1 MNILLIFPNQLFEKK
16 YLPKIKNI
24 FLLEDPIY
32 FGNRNIKMKFNKLKL
47 MYHVICMK
55 NYYDYLKKNKYKV
68 EYFSIKQLK
77 NLKYNMLKN
86 KNIES
91 ITLFDVTDH
100 LLMKRLNKALKKKE
114 IKILE
119 NPNFLIKRNQLDIYD
134 KSKKNSRFFHKN
146 FYEFVKNELDILK
159 KTKSYDNEN
168 RVSLPKNIKIP
179 KLPKR
184 KKTKY
189 DDYAK
194 KYILDNFKN
203 NYGSTELLFPTTHTE
218 AKKWVKYFCKKKLAN
233 FGTYQDAIHHSE
245 WFMFHS
251 TISPM
256 LNCGLINPD
265 FVVKTVTDYYNKNKS
280 KVKINNYEGFIR
292 QILGWRE
299 YQRYCYLYG
308 YDLMTKSNYFN
319 HKKKLTKAW
328 YTGETGIKP
337 VDDAIKIAFETG
349 YLHHI
354 LRLMMMSNIMNL
366 HRLNPHECYKWFM
379 EFAIDS
385 YDWVMIQNVY
395 SMGQWADGG
404 LTMRKPY
411 ISSGNYILNMSNY
424 PKGEWDK
431 IWKALYYK
439 FLVDHEDKLKKTPYV
454 RNLAHWRKMKK
465 SDKDNILSTSKK
477 IIKKTTN
484 TP

>member
-1 MNILLIFPNQLFEKK
+1 MNNLILFPNQLFEKK
-16 YLPKIKNI
+16 YLPKVKNI

-32 FGNRNIKMKFNKLKL
+32 FGIRENKLKFNKIKL
-47 MYHVICMK
+47 TYHVICMK
-55 NYYDYLKKNKYKV
+55 EYKDYLKKNKFNVTYLN
-68 EYFSIKQLK
+68 FNDLK
-77 NLKYNMLKN
+77 NLKYSFLKN
-86 KNIES
+86 LKEIS
-91 ITLFDVTDH
+91 LFDVTDH
-100 LLMKRLNKALKKKE
+100 LLWNRLKKVLKNKVVE
-114 IKILE
+114 VLE
-119 NPNFLIKRNQLDIYD
+119 NPNYLMKIDQLNKYD
-134 KSKKNSRFFHKN
+134 ETKKHTRFFHKN
-146 FYEFVKNELDILK
+146 FYEFVKKELNILS

-168 RVSLPKNIKIP
+168 RVSLPKTIKIP
-179 KLPKR
+179 DLPK
-184 KKTKY
+184 KKKSKY
-189 DDYAK
+189 EDEAI
-194 KYILDNFKN
+194 KYINKNFKD
-203 NYGSTELLFPTTHTE
+203 NYGGEELLFPTTHNE
-218 AKKWVKYFCKKKLAN
+218 AKKWVKYFCSKKLDK

-245 WFMFHS
+245 WFLFHS

-265 FVVKTVTDYYNKNKS
+265 YVVKVVTDYYKKNKT

-308 YDLMTKSNYFN
+308 YEKMKNVNYFN
-319 HKKKLTKAW
+319 HKKKLTKKW

-337 VDDAIKIAFETG
+337 VDDAIKIAFKTG

-366 HRLNPHECYKWFM
+366 HRLDPDDCYKWFM

-431 IWKALYYK
+431 IWRALYYK
-439 FLVDHEDKLKKTPYV
+439 FLVDHENKLKKTPYV
-454 RNLAHWRKMKK
+454 RNLVHWKRMKK
-465 SDKDNILSTSKK
+465 NEKDDIMKLAKKVIKDNTR
-477 IIKKTTN
+477 
-484 TP
+484 

>member
-1 MNILLIFPNQLFEKK
+1 MDILILFPNQLYEKK
-16 YLPKIKNI
+16 YLPNIKNI
-24 FLLEDPIY
+24 YLLEDPIY
-32 FGNRNIKMKFNKLKL
+32 FGFRNIKMKFNKIKL
-47 MYHVICMK
+47 IYHVICMK
-55 NYYDYLKKNKYKV
+55 NYFDYLKKNKFKV
-68 EYFSIKQLK
+68 TYINFDELK
-77 NLKYNMLKN
+77 NLKYTLLK
-86 KNIES
+86 KKEIES

-100 LLMKRLNKALKKKE
+100 LLLSRLKKALKNKKLN
-114 IKILE
+114 ILE
-119 NPNFLIKRNQLDIYD
+119 NPNFLIKLEQLEKYD
-134 KSKKNSRFFHKN
+134 KSKKGSRFFHKN
-146 FYEFVKNELDILK
+146 FYEFVKKELNILD

-168 RVSLPKNIKIP
+168 RVSLPDNVKIP
-179 KLPKR
+179 DLPKR
-184 KKTKY
+184 KKSKH

-194 KYILDNFKN
+194 KYIEKNFKN
-203 NYGSTELLFPTTHTE
+203 NYGSTEILFPTTHNE
-218 AKKWVKYFCKKKLAN
+218 AKNWVKYFCKEKLSN

-245 WFMFHS
+245 WFLFHS

-265 FVVKTVTDYYNKNKS
+265 YVVKTVSDYYKKNKS

-299 YQRYCYLYG
+299 YQRYCYIYN
-308 YDLMTKSNYFN
+308 DEKMRKTNYFN
-319 HKKKLTKAW
+319 HKKKLSKVW
-328 YTGETGIKP
+328 YSGDTGIKP
-337 VDDAIKIAFETG
+337 VDDCIKIAFKTG

-366 HRLNPHECYKWFM
+366 HRLHPDECYKWFM

-411 ISSGNYILNMSNY
+411 ISSSNYIKNMSNY
-424 PKGEWDK
+424 PKGDWEIK
-431 IWKALYYK
+431 WKSLYYK
-439 FLVDHEDKLKKTPYV
+439 FLVDHENKLKKTPYV

-465 SDKDNILSTSKK
+465 ADKDNIIKLSNK
-477 IIKKTTN
+477 IIKKN
-484 TP
+484 TKK